1 MTTTFTVPAAVR
13 LSGTRA
19 QWGIAPLFDYDT
31 GDIALDSAGRV
42 KMADAGETWLEWC
55 QKAMVTQ
62 RGAYGAYP
70 SGFGA
75 DMLSAMSAGGREAS
89 EAAIANSAADALLS
103 DPGGRT
109 LSVSGFSFE
118 WEGDSVNVAFN
129 VCGADGARGS
139 VNAHL
144 SAAV

>member
-1 MTTTFTVPAAVR
+1 MAATFAVPAAVR
-13 LSGTRA
+13 SGGTRA
-19 QWGIAPLFDYDT
+19 QWGIAPLFDCDT
-31 GDIALDSAGRV
+31 GDIALDGAGRV

-62 RGAYGAYP
+62 RGVYGAYP

-75 DMLSAMSAGGREAS
+75 DMLSAMNAGDRDAS
-89 EAAIANSAADALLS
+89 EAAIANGAADALLS

-109 LSVSGFSFE
+109 LSVGEFSFE

-129 VCGADGARGS
+129 VCGADGVSGI
-139 VNAHL
+139 VNARL